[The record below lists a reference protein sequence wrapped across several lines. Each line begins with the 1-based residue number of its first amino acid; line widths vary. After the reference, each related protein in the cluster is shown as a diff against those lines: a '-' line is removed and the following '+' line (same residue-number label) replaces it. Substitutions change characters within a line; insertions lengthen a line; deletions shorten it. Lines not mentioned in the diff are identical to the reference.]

1 MVGIASIWL
10 WYSRFQMEFI
20 SKNETLTYLM
30 LSMIGL
36 IISIYGISAT
46 VADMVCS
53 FIIKSKK
60 IKYQKDNLF
69 LKREQ

>member
-1 MVGIASIWL
+1 MIGIASIWL

-36 IISIYGISAT
+36 IISIYGIFAT
-46 VADMVCS
+46 VADV
-53 FIIKSKK
+53 
-60 IKYQKDNLF
+60 DNF
-69 LKREQ
+69 LPRLYRVLVNDLYRV